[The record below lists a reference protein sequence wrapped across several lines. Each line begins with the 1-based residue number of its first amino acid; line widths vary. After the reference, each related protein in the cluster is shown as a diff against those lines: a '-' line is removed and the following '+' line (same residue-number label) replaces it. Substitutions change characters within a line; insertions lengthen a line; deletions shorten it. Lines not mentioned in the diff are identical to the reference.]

1 MRGKRKKD
9 VIEEYLRGG
18 TSYRELGSKYGVSS
32 STLQRWVE
40 AAGRDKT
47 AGAESGF
54 TEKAKEAEKA
64 EGADPT
70 AEIRRL
76 REELRRE
83 RLHNELLN
91 AMIDIAEEQFEI
103 PIRKKR
109 GAKR

>member
-1 MRGKRKKD
+1 MKGKKKREI
-9 VIEEYLRGG
+9 VEEYLRGG
-18 TSYRELGSKYGVSS
+18 TSYRELGEKYGISS

-40 AAGRDKT
+40 AAGRDRKGQ
-47 AGAESGF
+47 AGAESV
-54 TEKAKEAEKA
+54 EKEEEADSA
-64 EGADPT
+64 

-83 RLHNELLN
+83 KLRSELLN

-109 GAKR
+109 GARR

>member
-1 MRGKRKKD
+1 MRRKRKKD

-18 TSYRELGSKYGVSS
+18 RSYRELGAKYGISS

-40 AAGRDKT
+40 GAGRDRTGK
-47 AGAESGF
+47 AG
-54 TEKAKEAEKA
+54 EAEKGEEA
-64 EGADPT
+64 ADAA

-83 RLHNELLN
+83 RLRSELLN

-109 GAKR
+109 GAKQ

>member
-18 TSYRELGSKYGVSS
+18 MSYRELGAKYGISS

-40 AAGRDKT
+40 GAGRDTTRT
-47 AGAESGF
+47 AQEG
-54 TEKAKEAEKA
+54 EKGEEA
-64 EGADPT
+64 ADAA

-83 RLHNELLN
+83 RLRSELLN

-109 GAKR
+109 GAKQ